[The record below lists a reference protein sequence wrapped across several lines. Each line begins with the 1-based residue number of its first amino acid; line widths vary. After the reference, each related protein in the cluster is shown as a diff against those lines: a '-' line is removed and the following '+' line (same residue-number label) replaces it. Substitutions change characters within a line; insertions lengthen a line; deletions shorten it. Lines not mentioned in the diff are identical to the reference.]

1 MASLSNPA
9 TPTGAPTSIVP
20 AAAARNREIR
30 AALVAGLL
38 GLSLIFVA
46 GFAGMQAVH
55 DAAHDGRHSLAFP
68 CH

>member
-1 MASLSNPA
+1 MASLS
-9 TPTGAPTSIVP
+9 TP
-20 AAAARNREIR
+20 AAILPAATARSREIR
-30 AALVAGLL
+30 AALAAGLL

-46 GFAGMQAVH
+46 GFVGIPAVH